1 MAKLVGNLK
10 KKLIVNVMRSEQ
22 KELTIAYFE
31 APS

>member
-10 KKLIVNVMRSEQ
+10 KIIVNVMRREQ